1 MIWLT
6 NLPLCKGP
14 RVLEVGNDLDK
25 RLVIF
30 QLGINQFDIRLVLSH
45 ELSIGH
51 KGATDVLRKIC
62 DGEGI
67 LHQCLLLLQLLRL

>member
-6 NLPLCKGP
+6 DLPLCEGP
-14 RVLEVGNDLDK
+14 RVLEVSDDFDK

-30 QLGINQFDIRLVLSH
+30 QLWINQFDVRLVLSH
-45 ELSIGH
+45 ELTIGH
-51 KGATDVLRKIC
+51 KGATHILRKIC

-67 LHQCLLLLQLLRL
+67 LHQCLLLLQLVRL